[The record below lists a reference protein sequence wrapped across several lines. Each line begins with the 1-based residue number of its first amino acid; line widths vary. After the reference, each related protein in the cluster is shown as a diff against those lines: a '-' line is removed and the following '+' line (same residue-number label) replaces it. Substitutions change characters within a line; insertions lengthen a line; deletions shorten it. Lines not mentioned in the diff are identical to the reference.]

1 MQRRSHLNRPRNPG
15 WVRVDCYLG
24 NQRKAYDAELIALR
38 AGLQSLVERPDRRA
52 EYAASTNPQVAMLR
66 VRNDAPGLGEA
77 LATPIIRPAGI
88 LRDRGVQ

>member
-1 MQRRSHLNRPRNPG
+1 M
-15 WVRVDCYLG
+15 
-24 NQRKAYDAELIALR
+24 
-38 AGLQSLVERPDRRA
+38 VERPDRRA